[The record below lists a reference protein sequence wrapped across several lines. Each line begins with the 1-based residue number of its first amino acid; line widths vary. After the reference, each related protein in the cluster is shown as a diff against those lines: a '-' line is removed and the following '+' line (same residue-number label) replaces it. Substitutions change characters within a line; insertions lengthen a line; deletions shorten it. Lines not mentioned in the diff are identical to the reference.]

1 MSDLRE
7 GLAKAMYYADVDG
20 LNDYDAW
27 DELGDDVREY
37 GREMADAALA
47 YIRQHDGHAEFVRRI
62 ATLCEDSQAPAIVR
76 VVEIAA
82 MCRAELAKEQP

>member
-7 GLAKAMYYADVDG
+7 GLAKTLLDG
-20 LNDYDAW
+20 QIVFTHERAAINLI
-27 DELGDDVREY
+27 DELVKV
-37 GREMADAALA
+37 
-47 YIRQHDGHAEFVRRI
+47 IRQHDGHAEFVRRI
-62 ATLCEDSQAPAIVR
+62 ATLCEDNQAPAIVR